1 MRNPPLTDAQI
12 ESRAR
17 RRVAMKS
24 GWYIHAVVF
33 VAVNLGLYV
42 IAQFTPY
49 PRWHHWP
56 LWGWGLGLAI
66 HGLVVWLVLHG
77 DGLRERML
85 EAERERLRRRG

>member
-1 MRNPPLTDAQI
+1 MSTTLADSQI

-17 RRVAMKS
+17 RRVAIKS
-24 GWYIHAVVF
+24 GFYVHAIVF
-33 VAVNLGLYV
+33 VAVNLGLYA
-42 IAQFTPY
+42 IAQLTPH
-49 PRWHHWP
+49 PRWHVWP

-66 HGLVVWLVLHG
+66 HGLVAFVVLQG